1 MTELII
7 TKPDDM
13 HLHLR
18 EGDILKH
25 ACKDTDRQFARAIVM
40 PNLKNSIKTVD
51 QAENYYQEIKGYT
64 SHSNFE
70 PLMTLFFFLCIE

>member
-25 ACKDTDRQFARAIVM
+25 ACSDTEKQFARAIVM
-40 PNLKNSIKTVD
+40 PNLKTPIKSVK
-51 QAENYYQEIKGYT
+51 QAEKYYQDIKKFT
-64 SHSNFE
+64 THSNFE
-70 PLMTLFFFLCIE
+70 PLMTLFF